1 MMSEIEKNKAGDKI
15 AELPEEQQQL
25 DDAVQA
31 LLESMEHDPIQRT
44 EPERKQK
51 AKNPIAALFA
61 KHRQERTEQ
70 KIRADTVRNEQK
82 MIDLLESIDFSKSLI
97 PQEELNYKTNE
108 DQPCGDL
115 EYGVRAAV
123 HDIKKNSICVRV
135 NLQPIDEKIVCLI
148 AYLNHSVRFGK
159 LEAANA
165 AKTAL
170 LRSLKEI
177 RDKVP
182 EVMPE
187 HISCFI
193 EQGTKYLDAW
203 VTQVE
208 LAMVEDRLKVIVEQ
222 QKAEYEKARKEYD
235 QLLSAF
241 KEELGKDPIKVQA
254 AMELEKQREREC
266 LSAAAQELRDELIQ
280 QHLERKLIDA
290 KTALYRFR
298 KKELQATSEQVEILK
313 VKLNSV
319 DPMLDSNDPAKYQA
333 AIDDIL
339 EDLHKRDIEK
349 REAEEEYQKRV
360 EKLGTWLDNLRD
372 GTCDKITAIEALDR
386 TLQDLQEQERMRPEQ
401 RDPEGGGPNNAN

>member
-1 MMSEIEKNKAGDKI
+1 M
-15 AELPEEQQQL
+15 
-25 DDAVQA
+25 
-31 LLESMEHDPIQRT
+31 
-44 EPERKQK
+44 
-51 AKNPIAALFA
+51 
-61 KHRQERTEQ
+61 
-70 KIRADTVRNEQK
+70 
-82 MIDLLESIDFSKSLI
+82 
-97 PQEELNYKTNE
+97 
-108 DQPCGDL
+108 
-115 EYGVRAAV
+115 
-123 HDIKKNSICVRV
+123 
-135 NLQPIDEKIVCLI
+135 
-148 AYLNHSVRFGK
+148 
-159 LEAANA
+159 
-165 AKTAL
+165 

-203 VTQVE
+203 VTLVE

-254 AMELEKQREREC
+254 AMKLKKQREGEC
-266 LSAAAQELRDELIQ
+266 LSAAAQ
-280 QHLERKLIDA
+280 ERKLIDA

-298 KKELQATSEQVEILK
+298 KKKLQATSEQVEILK
-313 VKLNSV
+313 AKLNSV

-360 EKLGTWLDNLRD
+360 EKLGAWLDNLRD

-401 RDPEGGGPNNAN
+401 RDPEGGGSNNAN

>member
-123 HDIKKNSICVRV
+123 YDIKKNSICVRV

-148 AYLNHSVRFGK
+148 AYLNHSVRFGSVNWK
-159 LEAANA
+159 L
-165 AKTAL
+165 
-170 LRSLKEI
+170 
-177 RDKVP
+177 
-182 EVMPE
+182 
-187 HISCFI
+187 
-193 EQGTKYLDAW
+193 
-203 VTQVE
+203 
-208 LAMVEDRLKVIVEQ
+208 
-222 QKAEYEKARKEYD
+222 
-235 QLLSAF
+235 
-241 KEELGKDPIKVQA
+241 
-254 AMELEKQREREC
+254 
-266 LSAAAQELRDELIQ
+266 
-280 QHLERKLIDA
+280 
-290 KTALYRFR
+290 
-298 KKELQATSEQVEILK
+298 
-313 VKLNSV
+313 
-319 DPMLDSNDPAKYQA
+319 PM
-333 AIDDIL
+333 
-339 EDLHKRDIEK
+339 R
-349 REAEEEYQKRV
+349 QKRH
-360 EKLGTWLDNLRD
+360 
-372 GTCDKITAIEALDR
+372 CCAA
-386 TLQDLQEQERMRPEQ
+386 
-401 RDPEGGGPNNAN
+401 